1 MRRDQEDEVVVKDH
15 LEEEAEVEGV
25 SSLTSLLLN
34 VTNAISS
41 DTFNMS
47 VLAGTKKLIM
57 LSLMRKYKCC

>member
-15 LEEEAEVEGV
+15 FEEEAEVEDV

-47 VLAGTKKLIM
+47 VLAGTNKLIM
-57 LSLMRKYKCC
+57 LSLMRK

>member
-15 LEEEAEVEGV
+15 FEEEAEVEDV

-57 LSLMRKYKCC
+57 LSLMRK

>member
-1 MRRDQEDEVVVKDH
+1 MVKDH
-15 LEEEAEVEGV
+15 FEEEAEVEGV

-57 LSLMRKYKCC
+57 LSLMRK

>member
-1 MRRDQEDEVVVKDH
+1 VVKDH
-15 LEEEAEVEGV
+15 FEEEAEVEDV

-47 VLAGTKKLIM
+47 VLAGTNKLIM
-57 LSLMRKYKCC
+57 LSLMRK

>member
-15 LEEEAEVEGV
+15 FEEEAEVEGV

-57 LSLMRKYKCC
+57 LSLMRK